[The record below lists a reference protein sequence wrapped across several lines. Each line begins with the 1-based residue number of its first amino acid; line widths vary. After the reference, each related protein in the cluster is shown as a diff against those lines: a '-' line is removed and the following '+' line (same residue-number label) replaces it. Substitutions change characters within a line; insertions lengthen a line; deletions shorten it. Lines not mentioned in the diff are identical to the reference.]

1 MNLKQTQN
9 IIADDSFRY
18 GGDSLDIIDI
28 VNAIKAGYRLCKI
41 EDAISEIQE
50 TREKDFFCKY
60 PYSRCVEIIRRHE
73 A

>member
-1 MNLKQTQN
+1 MDLKQTQN

-28 VNAIKAGYRLCKI
+28 VNAIKAGYRLCKVDEAI
-41 EDAISEIQE
+41 EEILA
-50 TREKDFFCKY
+50 TREKDYFCKY